1 MSYELR
7 NGETLGHAARRI
19 CRREI
24 ERAIKWSQRPED
36 GEQSPVHQTR
46 KHLKKARA
54 ALRLLSPV
62 LGREKFAFVEKKLRK
77 MGKLLSA
84 MCWMRRKAC
93 WGSSLRAFLP
103 LLVIGRAKS
112 SSACGVF

>member
-24 ERAIKWSQRPED
+24 GRAIEWSQRPED

-62 LGREKFAFVEKKLRK
+62 LAGKNSLSWKK
-77 MGKLLSA
+77 S
-84 MCWMRRKAC
+84 
-93 WGSSLRAFLP
+93 
-103 LLVIGRAKS
+103 
-112 SSACGVF
+112 